1 MQVVSQGLM
10 DQMLLLRTAATRRD
24 FKHRD
29 PELNRCAAFLKR
41 QKLKRTSEVCED
53 AKVEMVCLKMHV
65 TIIFKAQCTCKKSLK
80 VVAER
85 MAVAIQTK
93 TLEKFNFK
101 PQFAKLSHVFI

>member
-1 MQVVSQGLM
+1 
-10 DQMLLLRTAATRRD
+10 
-24 FKHRD
+24 
-29 PELNRCAAFLKR
+29 
-41 QKLKRTSEVCED
+41 
-53 AKVEMVCLKMHV
+53 MVCLKMHV